1 MSAKDQMSKMLDQ
14 LMGQNRDGK
23 FISYGLWSGIW
34 VSLCASHFV
43 RVTLCESLC
52 VCHCVCVSLCVCV
65 TLCVCH
71 FVCVSDVFLVTFP
84 LFMLYNFFCFIVL
97 AELWIITALH

>member
-34 VSLCASHFV
+34 VSLVRVTLCESLCASHFV
-43 RVTLCESLC
+43 RVTLCESLYA
-52 VCHCVCVSLCVCV
+52 S
-65 TLCVCH
+65 H
-71 FVCVSDVFLVTFP
+71 F
-84 LFMLYNFFCFIVL
+84 M
-97 AELWIITALH
+97 